1 VGSAAARYLIAEVS
15 IASASL
21 VLAGGAAA
29 AVLIAG
35 AHLPD
40 GTSSSF
46 LVRF

>member
-1 VGSAAARYLIAEVS
+1 MGRYLIAEVS

-35 AHLPD
+35 AHLPAL
-40 GTSSSF
+40 GF
-46 LVRF
+46 LLAF